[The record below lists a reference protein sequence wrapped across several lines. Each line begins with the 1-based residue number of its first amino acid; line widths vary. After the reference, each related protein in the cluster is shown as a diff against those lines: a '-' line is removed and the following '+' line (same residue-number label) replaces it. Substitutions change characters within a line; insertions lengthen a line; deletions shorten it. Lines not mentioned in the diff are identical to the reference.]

1 MNRKRI
7 IITSVLII
15 ILLIIP
21 IITLTSK
28 RRFDIDEDGR
38 TIIYSTDD
46 LNDVESGSKISLAIP
61 ANTSPNEEE
70 NNKQIAKEKKQIAEK
85 ASKSRSVTELSQ
97 EEKEEVHEELKQF
110 ENKELISKTDKFVNI
125 FIKYYGKEYS
135 EELFETI
142 KKETSEIAGEYKIP
156 ESSLVMLN
164 KAIEL
169 YNNSEL
175 TENEK
180 ETLKYV
186 FDMMDTSC
194 IEDSNT
200 LNNMKRAGIIEN

>member
-1 MNRKRI
+1 M
-7 IITSVLII
+7 
-15 ILLIIP
+15 
-21 IITLTSK
+21 
-28 RRFDIDEDGR
+28 
-38 TIIYSTDD
+38 
-46 LNDVESGSKISLAIP
+46 
-61 ANTSPNEEE
+61 
-70 NNKQIAKEKKQIAEK
+70 
-85 ASKSRSVTELSQ
+85 
-97 EEKEEVHEELKQF
+97 
-110 ENKELISKTDKFVNI
+110 NI

-200 LNNMKRAGIIEN
+200 LNNMKRAGIIDN